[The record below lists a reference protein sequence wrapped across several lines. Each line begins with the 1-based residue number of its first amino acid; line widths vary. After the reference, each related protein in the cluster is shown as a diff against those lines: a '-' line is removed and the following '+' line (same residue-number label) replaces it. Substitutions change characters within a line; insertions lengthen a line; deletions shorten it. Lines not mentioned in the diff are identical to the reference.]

1 MLFLCTKNVRYA
13 IIIDIVDLEVNMS
26 NNRRDSHRIYQTVK
40 SILDTL
46 MSFLGLILLS
56 PLFIAI
62 IIAIKIEDGIAAPVF
77 FSQKRV
83 GIHKKLFKLY
93 KFRSM
98 RLDTPH
104 DTPTHMMQDPEK
116 YITKLGKFLRKTSL
130 DELPQLINIL
140 IGDMA
145 VIGPRPALWNQDD
158 LVAERDKYGANDVK
172 PGLTGW
178 AQINGRDELE
188 IPEKAKLDGYY
199 VANMSI
205 RLDVKCFF
213 GTLASVVRS
222 DGVVEGG
229 TGAMHRENAMR
240 KKAVIITNHS
250 YMLWRFRR
258 ELMEALKKTHDVVV
272 VTPFVGHEDDIAA
285 LGIKTINT
293 ELERRGQNPFHDYKL
308 LKTYKRILKSE
319 RPDIVITYS
328 IKPNIYAGIAS
339 KKLKLRYFANVQG
352 LGTAFQK
359 QPMAGFV
366 TMLYK
371 TAFKRVEKVFFENTA
386 NAQKFLDLRIIPP
399 EKEVILHGAGVNLEA
414 YSVKDYPNN
423 ETTHFLYL
431 GRIMREKGI
440 DELFYAAQKLHDE
453 GYNFVLDLV
462 GFFEDEYKTAV
473 DKLVENGIAVFHGF
487 QQNPIPFYEKAD
499 CVVLPSYHEG
509 MSNVLIE
516 AAALGRPLITT
527 NIPGC
532 REAVNDGVTG
542 LLVKVKDGD
551 SLFDAMVRFLKLDR
565 SARREMGLAG
575 HAKAEAEF
583 DRKAVVA
590 ATLTALGV
598 NQSGDCEQQVR

>member
-1 MLFLCTKNVRYA
+1 
-13 IIIDIVDLEVNMS
+13 
-26 NNRRDSHRIYQTVK
+26 
-40 SILDTL
+40 
-46 MSFLGLILLS
+46 
-56 PLFIAI
+56 
-62 IIAIKIEDGIAAPVF
+62 
-77 FSQKRV
+77 
-83 GIHKKLFKLY
+83 
-93 KFRSM
+93 
-98 RLDTPH
+98 
-104 DTPTHMMQDPEK
+104 
-116 YITKLGKFLRKTSL
+116 
-130 DELPQLINIL
+130 
-140 IGDMA
+140 
-145 VIGPRPALWNQDD
+145 
-158 LVAERDKYGANDVK
+158 
-172 PGLTGW
+172 
-178 AQINGRDELE
+178 
-188 IPEKAKLDGYY
+188 
-199 VANMSI
+199 
-205 RLDVKCFF
+205 
-213 GTLASVVRS
+213 
-222 DGVVEGG
+222 
-229 TGAMHRENAMR
+229 
-240 KKAVIITNHS
+240 
-250 YMLWRFRR
+250 
-258 ELMEALKKTHDVVV
+258 
-272 VTPFVGHEDDIAA
+272 
-285 LGIKTINT
+285 
-293 ELERRGQNPFHDYKL
+293 
-308 LKTYKRILKSE
+308 
-319 RPDIVITYS
+319 
-328 IKPNIYAGIAS
+328 
-339 KKLKLRYFANVQG
+339 
-352 LGTAFQK
+352 
-359 QPMAGFV
+359 MAGFV